1 MKAKFLLGALVF
13 PMIFGACTN
22 DLFEQEPVSLPEN
35 SVLAGREK
43 VNVSLNVERV
53 GAEAPQ
59 TRVDGYW
66 DGSGIQ
72 WAWRDK
78 KDGMGAVVV
87 DYLPGDEIVNKNTPG
102 YEDYVITNY
111 PFYPQIEQSSKS
123 ANFRTPTAVVE
134 GAYLFYSQY
143 DGDMIERGQIVDEIP
158 RLQTVKPGFDNGVL
172 QIGSERTNGI
182 GQNFF
187 VSPIV
192 NVGVKHEAD
201 FELPLALTS
210 AHSILHIRLDANLE
224 SKYYGEN
231 GLSINK
237 IVLRALDDTNTPFNR
252 KLTLNPIDIANLQK
266 EVKTANPT
274 LPIDDR
280 GVINGLAEPS
290 EVTKA
295 LNAVLN
301 KIMSIEGGEVDTDA
315 PVSKIGDYSE
325 ATEDKSSDLVYQLVE
340 PFVFEKEGDV
350 MDLLVIMPAGTYNG
364 KSGLKEYEGKTEGA
378 LRLTVYTSE
387 GTYDTYI
394 GGGTGKTITAHRAE
408 KINVKRTLEIM
419 GGKTNINL
427 FDPNQGFDIESTQD
441 WNFTM
446 EYIKNHLRDFG
457 NGSNWKK
464 PVLNLVEG
472 QTIEVDPEHYFLDY
486 PVEYKGN
493 ATLKLIDQS
502 EYVINPNNVI
512 LDETNRPTIL
522 IEGQPES
529 TVKFEDPAE
538 NATEFTDAYKLVS
551 DAKVIVDNA
560 QSLTFEK
567 LVSYTAMQ
575 VGTNAK
581 VNIDSEEDVVL
592 NGDNTFAA
600 GSSVTA
606 ITTGKVTLN
615 NATLNNAVAVTLNG
629 ATNETTGTLDVNA
642 NAALTVNGIYTN
654 EAVATIDG
662 NATATLNGVSV
673 NEGEIN
679 VKVEGALN
687 ATKASFTNNGS
698 LTLKGTEKE
707 MDDDARSKATFK
719 ELVNNNT
726 IVVENGGTN
735 KGTYGG
741 CLTVNT
747 KVTNNVNGTISVN
760 GEFFA
765 TTATGTNY
773 GVVKL
778 MGDKYAVI
786 QLSGSKFKSQ
796 NDGYIEITDPT
807 AYEMFNTYYTI
818 HNDLTGVEGPIV
830 ATLSQENWPTVWS
843 NYKKYN
849 GAQETAWSVIN
860 TIRVEG
866 TLEFTQEQTAAV
878 EAKDLILSETS
889 GIKNAETSAN
899 KTLKF
904 NNIIVEKN
912 AKATFESA
920 VACSM
925 KCANINIEEGATL
938 DNNKNVKVFVEPALD
953 YPTANTNADNTM
965 LTVNGTLNNNGEIHT
980 TVAEK
985 SVLKAIVGKG
995 AFINNYGKMGTA
1007 AKNNVNW
1014 SKSELNNIDAI
1025 NGEFSDFV
1033 YTHYVRESENP
1044 DLSLSTELANST
1056 TKRTWALFVAWQNA
1070 TPDSKGIFSYNGK
1083 YYKVSVSDSNTTE
1096 VEPALTAQQKNMLV
1110 ENFTTMRNNYKY
1122 DGNKNLI
1129 NNAVK
1134 STWSTSGSTY
1144 VKFYG
1149 HIQDFIFIYLN
1160 EGTVVLNNPGA
1171 TAYGF
1176 IKDNTNGTL
1185 TGTFTQDYSSDF

>member
-78 KDGMGAVVV
+78 NDGMGAVVV
-87 DYLPGDEIVNKNTPG
+87 DYLPNNKIVDKNQAG

-192 NVGVKHEAD
+192 NVGVKHGTD

-315 PVSKIGDYSE
+315 PVSEIGDYSD
-325 ATEDKSSDLVYQLVE
+325 ATEDKSSDLVYQLDE
-340 PFVFEKEGDV
+340 PFVFEKESDV

-364 KSGLKEYEGKTEGA
+364 TDQDPTTATYEGKYQGA
-378 LRLTVYTSE
+378 LRMTVYTSE
-387 GTYDTYI
+387 GTYNTYI
-394 GGGTGKTITAHRAE
+394 GGDNGTQITAHRAE
-408 KINVKRTLEIM
+408 KINIGRTLKIKP
-419 GGKTNINL
+419 GDTNINL
-427 FDPNQGFDIESTQD
+427 YDFENEGFDVETTED
-441 WNFTM
+441 W
-446 EYIKNHLRDFG
+446 EYAIDYINNHLDRFG
-457 NGSNWKK
+457 QGSTWSTPKLNLKGEEI
-464 PVLNLVEG
+464 VLNEGYYFPEYPVSYSGDATTLIVKGAGAYTINAKNVVLDPTHNPTIKFENSDATVAFSNVSATSEFNLISAAQINIAEG
-472 QTIEVDPEHYFLDY
+472 Q
-486 PVEYKGN
+486 
-493 ATLKLIDQS
+493 A
-502 EYVINPNNVI
+502 
-512 LDETNRPTIL
+512 
-522 IEGQPES
+522 
-529 TVKFEDPAE
+529 
-538 NATEFTDAYKLVS
+538 
-551 DAKVIVDNA
+551 
-560 QSLTFEK
+560 LTFKK
-567 LVSYTAMQ
+567 LESSKGLQ
-575 VGTNAK
+575 VGAK
-581 VNIDSEEDVVL
+581 AAVTIYSDEDVVL
-592 NGDNTFAA
+592 NGENTFAT
-600 GSSVTA
+600 GSIVTA
-606 ITTGKVTLN
+606 TTTGKVTLN
-615 NATLNNAVAVTLNG
+615 NTTLNASTVALNG
-629 ATNETTGTLDVNA
+629 ATNETTGELAVNA
-642 NAALTVNGIYTN
+642 NAALTVNGAYTN

-679 VKVEGALN
+679 VEVEGALN

-698 LTLKGTEKE
+698 LTLKGTDKE

-726 IVVENGGTN
+726 IVVEKGGTN

-818 HNDLTGVEGPIV
+818 HNDLTGVEGPII

-843 NYKKYN
+843 NHKKYN
-849 GAQETAWSVIN
+849 SVQETAWSVIN

-866 TLEFTQEQTAAV
+866 TLEFTQEQTEAV

-899 KTLKF
+899 KTLIF

-985 SVLKAIVGKG
+985 KVLKAIVGKG
-995 AFINNYGKMGTA
+995 ASINNYGKMGTA

-1014 SKSELNNIDAI
+1014 TKTELMNIDAI
-1025 NGEFSDFV
+1025 NGEFYNFV
-1033 YTHYVRESENP
+1033 KVYYVRK
-1044 DLSLSTELANST
+1044 ANSLDFT
-1056 TKRTWALFVAWQNA
+1056 SASKLNENTSERTWALFVAWQKA
-1070 TPDSKGIFSYNGK
+1070 TPDVRGVFDYNGS
-1083 YYKVSVSDSNTTE
+1083 YYKVSVSDVDTDE
-1096 VEPALTAQQKNMLV
+1096 VEPTLAAQQKNMLV

-1122 DGNKNLI
+1122 DGNKYLI

-1134 STWSTSGSTY
+1134 TTWSTSGSTY
-1144 VKFYG
+1144 VKSYG
-1149 HIQDFIFIYLN
+1149 YIQDFIFIYLN

-1185 TGTFTQDYSSDF
+1185 TGTFTQDYSSEF

>member
-72 WAWRDK
+72 WAWRDN

-87 DYLPGDEIVNKNTPG
+87 DYLPNDEIVDKDKAG
-102 YEDYVITNY
+102 YENYVITNY
-111 PFYPQIEQSSKS
+111 PFYPQIKQSSKS

-143 DGDMIERGQIVDEIP
+143 DGDMITRGQIVDEIP
-158 RLQTVKPGFDNGVL
+158 RLQNVKPGFDNGVL

-192 NVGVKHEAD
+192 NVGVKHGAD

-315 PVSKIGDYSE
+315 LASKIGDYSD
-325 ATEDKSSDLVYQLVE
+325 ATEDKSSDLVYQLDE
-340 PFVFEKEGDV
+340 PFVFEKESDV

-364 KSGLKEYEGKTEGA
+364 TDQDPTTATYEGKYQGA
-378 LRLTVYTSE
+378 LRMTVYTSE
-387 GTYDTYI
+387 GTYNTYI
-394 GGGTGKTITAHRAE
+394 GGGNGTQITAHRAE
-408 KINVKRTLEIM
+408 KINIGRTLKIKP
-419 GGKTNINL
+419 GDTNINL
-427 FDPNQGFDIESTQD
+427 YDFEKKGFDVETTEDWEYAIDYINSHLDRFGQGST
-441 WNFTM
+441 WSTPKLKLKG
-446 EYIKNHLRDFG
+446 EEI
-457 NGSNWKK
+457 
-464 PVLNLVEG
+464 VLNEG
-472 QTIEVDPEHYFLDY
+472 YYFPEY
-486 PVEYKGN
+486 PVSYSGD
-493 ATLKLIDQS
+493 ATLIVNGAGD
-502 EYVINPNNVI
+502 YTINAKNVI
-512 LDETNRPTIL
+512 LDSDHNPTIKFENSDATVAFSNVDATSEFNL
-522 IEGQPES
+522 ISAAQINIAEGQALTFKKLES
-529 TVKFEDPAE
+529 SKGLKV
-538 NATEFTDAYKLVS
+538 
-551 DAKVIVDNA
+551 DAK
-560 QSLTFEK
+560 
-567 LVSYTAMQ
+567 
-575 VGTNAK
+575 AK
-581 VNIDSEEDVVL
+581 VNINSNNDVVL
-592 NGDNTFAA
+592 NGENTFAT
-600 GSSVTA
+600 GSIVTA
-606 ITTGKVTLN
+606 TTTGKVTLN
-615 NATLNNAVAVTLNG
+615 NATLNASTVTLAG
-629 ATNETTGTLDVNA
+629 ATNETTGELAVNA
-642 NAALTVNGIYTN
+642 NAALTVNGAYTN

-679 VKVEGALN
+679 VEVEGALN

-698 LTLKGTEKE
+698 LTLKGTDKE

-726 IVVENGGTN
+726 IVVEKGGTN

-818 HNDLTGVEGPIV
+818 HNDLADVVGPIV

-866 TLEFTQEQTAAV
+866 TLEFTQEQTAIV

-899 KTLKF
+899 KTLTF

-920 VACSM
+920 VACSL
-925 KCANINIEEGATL
+925 KCTNINIEEGATL
-938 DNNKNVKVFVEPALD
+938 DNNKNVKVSVEPALN
-953 YPTANTNADNTM
+953 YTTANTNVDNVM
-965 LTVNGTLNNNGEIHT
+965 LTVNGTLNNYGEIHT
-980 TVAEK
+980 TVAQK

-995 AFINNYGKMGTA
+995 AFINNHGKIGTA

-1014 SKSELNNIDAI
+1014 SKTELNNIDAI
-1025 NGEFSDFV
+1025 NGEFYNFV
-1033 YTHYVRESENP
+1033 KVHYVRK
-1044 DLSLSTELANST
+1044 ANSSDFT
-1056 TKRTWALFVAWQNA
+1056 GAIKLEENTSERTWALFVAWQKA
-1070 TPDSKGIFSYNGK
+1070 TPDERGVFEYNGS
-1083 YYKVSVSDSNTTE
+1083 YYKVSVSDTDTDE
-1096 VEPALTAQQKNMLV
+1096 VEPTLATQQKNMLV

-1122 DGNKNLI
+1122 DSNKYLI
-1129 NNAVK
+1129 KNAVK

-1149 HIQDFIFIYLN
+1149 YIQDFIFIYLN
-1160 EGTVVLNNPGA
+1160 EGTVVLNNPDA

-1185 TGTFTQDYSSDF
+1185 TGTFTQDYSSEF